1 MNRLPCLNLFD
12 LPHVVLAESG
22 HGRAFRFPAVI
33 FINVIRARFSYECRF
48 GSFYYVHVTREKLS
62 KQCSYEKF
70 AHIML
75 MKLTPGQNL
84 VLPLIEPFPQLV
96 QLGLI
101 SNPLFFILPIT
112 SRDLKKRTSLIKSE
126 WRCIKFESKH
136 CMYRFPSL
144 FAVLS

>member
-12 LPHVVLAESG
+12 FPHVLLAESG
-22 HGRAFRFPAVI
+22 HGRAFGF
-33 FINVIRARFSYECRF
+33 
-48 GSFYYVHVTREKLS
+48 
-62 KQCSYEKF
+62 
-70 AHIML
+70 
-75 MKLTPGQNL
+75 PGQNV

-101 SNPLFFILPIT
+101 TNPIFFVLPIT

-126 WRCIKFESKH
+126 CQCIDFESKR